1 MEYLFARHF
10 PSCTTLRGAILTATV
25 LVAGVVTNAPAQR
38 PAPRQ
43 IAPPASTVAPP
54 ASTVAPSSSSSRA
67 SAAPTAPTSPQAG
80 QPRRRTNQT
89 TICGNP
95 NEACRTAIT
104 FQPYDLPFRVP
115 ASLVIHD
122 TELFYAVILKSMPAP
137 NDNCD
142 IFIPE
147 SDRVEAQALF
157 PDRKVF
163 ASRCAEPESLFYT
176 NTKRDHRIMAVYAG
190 KTLAEANRVFAA
202 VKATGKFP
210 GANVRRMRTGFNG
223 T

>member
-1 MEYLFARHF
+1 MKYLFARHF
-10 PSCTTLRGAILTATV
+10 PSGTTFRGAILTATV

-43 IAPPASTVAPP
+43 IAPPASTVAPT
-54 ASTVAPSSSSSRA
+54 ASSSRA
-67 SAAPTAPTSPQAG
+67 SAAPTAPTSPTSPQAG
-80 QPRRRTNQT
+80 QPRRRTTQA

-95 NEACRTAIT
+95 NEACRTAIN

-142 IFIPE
+142 IFISE
-147 SDRVEAQALF
+147 SDRLEAQALF

-190 KTLAEANRVFAA
+190 KTLAEANRVLAA